1 MFGSIRLLHCTAL
14 ALQHAREPR
23 ARQTIGQLFLKHR
36 SHRQVQVQVQGPW
49 PRPGHHHLRGA
60 LPQRAADAADDAGLG
75 DAGKVGA
82 LRRGCHATDA
92 GPPTHHQ
99 GLCER
104 AFTAHQLQNTVMPFD
119 VSTTSPSEACAS
131 EISHQLSS
139 SHKCSSEL
147 SCSSHDSPS
156 HQSPV
161 NSQHHSSVSAPVRP
175 GPDKARA
182 PHTSFPCSWVPLRLS
197 PTIWVLFPFVRSHSE
212 SVLMALD
219 LRVPMSQV
227 PQCWGKASEATD
239 KPPFLHYSHDCW
251 STTSSALCFADCFL
265 MLPFSPAASL
275 PRTFLS

>member
-36 SHRQVQVQVQGPW
+36 SHRQVQVQG
-49 PRPGHHHLRGA
+49 PRPRQGHHHLRGA

-147 SCSSHDSPS
+147 SCSSHDT
-156 HQSPV
+156 PV
-161 NSQHHSSVSAPVRP
+161 TSQQPAPLISQRSCSAWP
-175 GPDKARA
+175 
-182 PHTSFPCSWVPLRLS
+182 
-197 PTIWVLFPFVRSHSE
+197 
-212 SVLMALD
+212 
-219 LRVPMSQV
+219 
-227 PQCWGKASEATD
+227 
-239 KPPFLHYSHDCW
+239 
-251 STTSSALCFADCFL
+251 
-265 MLPFSPAASL
+265 
-275 PRTFLS
+275 